1 MILLLGKNGY
11 VSKRFQDFFALKKID
26 FVVESLRDFNKKK
39 VVSLLQKYKPS
50 SVINCI
56 GYTGVPNTDECE
68 NNKPECLSV
77 NSVLPTLLASVCSD
91 MNIVFL
97 HVSTGC
103 IYQDY
108 TEEYPTLFT
117 EDCFPNF
124 SFYHKNCSWYSGT
137 KELGESM
144 VRSTGKRYYI
154 MRLRMPFNH
163 IPHSKN
169 YLSKLLKYPKVWSRN
184 NSITNLDEFVLSCY
198 LALQNNVP
206 YGTYNLINKNPTNA
220 EKILETAQ
228 KYGFKNDCE
237 IIKDSE
243 KMKTITQSPR
253 SDCTLS
259 TEKSESCGIQLLSIE
274 ESISRCFNYWNKDS
288 SPFWP

>member
-11 VSKRFQDFFALKKID
+11 VSKRFQDFFTLKKID
-26 FVVESLRDFNKKK
+26 YVVESLRGYNKSLIY
-39 VVSLLQKYKPS
+39 SLLKKHKPD
-50 SVINCI
+50 SVINCV
-56 GYTGVPNTDECE
+56 GYTGIPNTDECE
-68 NNKPECLSV
+68 NNKTECLII
-77 NSVLPTLLASVCSD
+77 NSILPTILATACEEN
-91 MNIVFL
+91 NIDLL

-108 TEEYPTLFT
+108 TDEYPTMFK
-117 EDCFPNF
+117 EDITPNF
-124 SFYHKNCSWYSGT
+124 SFNYKNCSWYSGT

-144 VRSTGKRYYI
+144 VRSVSKKHYI

-163 IPHSKN
+163 LPHSKN

-198 LALQNNVP
+198 LALDKRVP
-206 YGTYNLINKNPTNA
+206 YGTYNLVNKNPISA
-220 EKILETAQ
+220 EKILECAK
-228 KYGFKNDCE
+228 KYGFENDCQ

-243 KMKTITQSPR
+243 IMKTITQSPR
-253 SDCTLS
+253 SDCSLS
-259 TEKSESCGIQLLSIE
+259 TEKSEKYYIQLLPVE